1 MKHLEK
7 FFEYIR
13 ESREVSNDDLE
24 DILVPFTDMGIKFE
38 LSNEKTSTKARFSCK
53 KYRRVDI

>member
-24 DILVPFTDMGIKFE
+24 DILVPRKMDDLDQE
-38 LSNEKTSTKARFSCK
+38 LLDDSIEDLEDDK
-53 KYRRVDI
+53 